1 MIKGIQNKT
10 LFVSLWG
17 SEFANEDQFFSR
29 FGIGSGSVI
38 PRGSDSDP
46 GHLHPALNLWLKH
59 ARMHK
64 DMKVPCGDDE
74 REGEKEWDG
83 GRVVQAEDAGVD
95 GYCVRL
101 D

>member
-1 MIKGIQNKT
+1 
-10 LFVSLWG
+10 
-17 SEFANEDQFFSR
+17 
-29 FGIGSGSVI
+29 
-38 PRGSDSDP
+38 
-46 GHLHPALNLWLKH
+46 
-59 ARMHK
+59 MHK

-74 REGEKEWDG
+74 REGEKEGDG